1 MATIRPQQLGAVDYG
16 SSNSLLANAQ
26 QMITQGLG
34 GVGTAVETIRNAKV
48 ANNTANALGA
58 LAQVRDQSQL
68 AGAQNQVNQTIQQS
82 GGDIDLGSIAK
93 AQAAMPDTLV
103 NRQLNDMKI
112 QAVATQQ
119 HDAPLAG
126 QYMAAV
132 MNGDTK
138 AAAGYLSQFQGDAS
152 DALKFNADWQNKQQ
166 SLGLQKQELGL
177 RAAALAQQ
185 QQAAQQRAAGQA
197 NLLKALPGILNV
209 PNQLQGKSDA
219 RDAAAATDN
228 ANVALQQ
235 DPLNN
240 PKASIDSWLSKNPN
254 GMFGLKS
261 GGEDVYKIA
270 KDQPGFKN
278 LTNLQQINLLDNLT
292 SGLGSKSGGQ
302 SLKDYVTSGITDAT
316 KRLNGLQINQR
327 RSEDA
332 VDRQQVTQAAQDRLN
347 NLLLPYF
354 LNQ

>member
-16 SSNSLLANAQ
+16 QSNSLLANAQ

-58 LAQVRDQSQL
+58 LAQVRNTGQL

-93 AQAAMPDTLV
+93 AQAALPDTLA
-103 NRQLNDMKI
+103 NRQLNDMKL
-112 QAVATQQ
+112 QAAAVQQ
-119 HDAPLAG
+119 HDAPLGG

-132 MNGDTK
+132 MSGNTK
-138 AAAGYLSQFQGDAS
+138 AASEYLSQFQGDAS
-152 DALKFNADWQNKQQ
+152 DALKFNVDWQNKQQ
-166 SLGLQKQELGL
+166 QLGIQKQELGL

-185 QQAAQQRAAGQA
+185 QQASNQRAAGQNA
-197 NLLKALPGILNV
+197 LLKALPGLLNT

-219 RDAAAATDN
+219 RDAASATDT
-228 ANVALQQ
+228 ANVALAQ
-235 DPLNN
+235 DPINN
-240 PKASIDSWLSKNPN
+240 PKASIDSWLSKNQN

-261 GGEDVYKIA
+261 GGQDVYDIA

-278 LTNLQQINLLDNLT
+278 LSNLQQINLLDNLT
-292 SGLGSKSGGQ
+292 SGLSSRSGNQ
-302 SLKDYVTSGITDAT
+302 SLKDYVTSGVTSST
-316 KRLNGLQINQR
+316 KRLNNLQINQR
-327 RSEDA
+327 KAEDA
-332 VDRQQVTQAAQDRLN
+332 TDRQQVTQAAQDRLN
-347 NLLLPYF
+347 NALLPYF